1 MNRIILIGNGFDL
14 AHGLK
19 TSYANFIDWFWE
31 QQLDKIN
38 QIKNTS
44 EEWELISNSLED
56 THYEHKRNDFFVVK
70 YNRKIDFISKELIE
84 KQNEIAKVENVTEK
98 RESISMKMETVQPSK
113 FNNIDEL
120 KQNVVYKNKFLEII
134 EKRRKLLKNW
144 ADIEE
149 LYFQILTNCK
159 NRIKDENVYEIYT
172 VEQLNCDFRAIK
184 LQLESFIKTR
194 NDVVITNS
202 EYITSVTKEKGLVQK
217 IQDIIK
223 DGITDKDNVLLLN
236 FNYSNTVSEFYHKKI
251 NGITT
256 DLIHIH
262 GEASKPNENPMIVGY
277 GDEVA
282 DDSVEIEK
290 LNNNDFLENVKSI
303 KYVETNNY
311 SEFLKFIEK
320 SKEYDVFVFGHSCG
334 NSDRTLLKALFER
347 ENCKKIR
354 CFYYKRTEKSDDFN
368 ATVDNIYRKFED
380 KTDFRKKMHIKEKE
394 DAFPQYGDYGV
405 TIPVELQEKP
415 KTESDKQEETTEQI
429 QTTTKEKTEEKKYID
444 VYNMVNVEFDANS
457 KAYKNIDDEITS
469 KKQLKSDFY
478 IGKYPVTQKEWQD
491 IMVETPSWF
500 SKNGVGKKEVEK
512 LDTGQFP
519 VESVS
524 WYDCISFCNKLSEI
538 YNLSKYYNIS
548 GSDVT
553 TNEDAKG
560 FRLPTEAEWEYAAR
574 GGKKTQN
581 KECSG
586 CDMKDLKNY
595 AWYYENS
602 GDKELKDDEWNVDKL
617 ENNNCRT
624 HKVGDK
630 NPNELGLYDMSGNV
644 WEWCEDWY
652 NSERSR
658 RVLRGGGW
666 YNSARVVRV
675 SSRFSFFPV
684 YRYYYY
690 GFRLALSSK

>member
-44 EEWELISNSLED
+44 EEWERISNSLED

-70 YNRKIDFISKELIE
+70 YNGKIDFISKEPIE
-84 KQNEIAKVENVTEK
+84 KQNEIAQFENVNEK
-98 RESISMKMETVQPSK
+98 RKSKSTIKETEQPPK
-113 FNNIDEL
+113 FNNIEDL
-120 KQNVVYKNKFLEII
+120 KNNVVYKNKFLEII

-172 VEQLNCDFRAIK
+172 VEQLNSDFRAIK

-194 NDVVITNS
+194 NNVVSNNS
-202 EYITSVTKEKGLVQK
+202 EYITAVNGLVQK
-217 IQDIIK
+217 IQGIIK
-223 DGITDKDNVLLLN
+223 NGITDNDKVLLLN

-256 DLIHIH
+256 ELIHIH

-303 KYVETNNY
+303 KYVETGNY
-311 SEFLKFIEK
+311 SAFLKFIETK
-320 SKEYDVFVFGHSCG
+320 DIEYDVFVFGHSCG

-347 ENCKKIR
+347 DNCTEIR

-368 ATVDNIYRKFED
+368 ATVDNIYRKFKD

-405 TIPVELQEKP
+405 TIPDELQEKP
-415 KTESDKQEETTEQI
+415 KTKSDKQEEEKTEHSPK
-429 QTTTKEKTEEKKYID
+429 TTKEKTEEKKYID
-444 VYNMVNVEFDANS
+444 VYNIVKVEFDANS
-457 KAYKNIDDEITS
+457 MAYKNIDDKKITS

-478 IGKYPVTQKEWQD
+478 IGKYQVTQKEWQE
-491 IMVETPSWF
+491 IMGENPSWF
-500 SKNGVGKKEVEK
+500 QTTGIGKKAVAN

-519 VESVS
+519 VEYVS
-524 WYDCISFCNKLSEI
+524 WYDCVSFCNKLSEK
-538 YNLSKYYNIS
+538 YNLSKYYNIN
-548 GSDVT
+548 GNDVT

-560 FRLPTEAEWEYAAR
+560 FRLPTEAEWEFAAR
-574 GGKKTQN
+574 GGNKTQN
-581 KECSG
+581 KEYSG
-586 CDMKDLKNY
+586 CDRKDLKDY

-602 GDKELKDDEWNVDKL
+602 GDKELKDNEWNADKL
-617 ENNNCRT
+617 EENNCRT

-630 NPNELGLYDMSGNV
+630 KPNGLGICDMSGNV
-644 WEWCEDWY
+644 WEWCED
-652 NSERSR
+652 SEGSSR
-658 RVLRGGGW
+658 VARGGCWG
-666 YNSARVVRV
+666 NGAGGCRVSARYSYAPDDRNN
-675 SSRFSFFPV
+675 FL
-684 YRYYYY
+684 
-690 GFRLALSSK
+690 GFRLACSL